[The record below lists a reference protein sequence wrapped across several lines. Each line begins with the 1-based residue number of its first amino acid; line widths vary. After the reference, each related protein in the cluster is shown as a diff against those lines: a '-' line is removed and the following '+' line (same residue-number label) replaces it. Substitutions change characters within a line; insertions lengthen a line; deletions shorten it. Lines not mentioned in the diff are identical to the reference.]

1 MKLMNIANHCD
12 LYAAKKRKNT
22 KILYESDSSI
32 LMLDQDMPCL
42 FLSCENTDEMN
53 EIMKCID
60 LNQKLTVTLHQKE
73 LIPFFIGYHVY
84 LKCVNALY
92 HESEINVISPKY
104 PVRQLNKNDIRQA
117 SLLYRKQEHNVYV
130 EHCILKG
137 VCYGMFD
144 GDKLIGMIG
153 EHDEEMMGLLESHPD
168 YRRKGLAMALET
180 FMMKV
185 QNDKGKLVSA
195 QIETDNAASLA
206 LHRKLGFEIGD
217 ELVYWLRVH
226 RR

>member
-1 MKLMNIANHCD
+1 
-12 LYAAKKRKNT
+12 
-22 KILYESDSSI
+22 
-32 LMLDQDMPCL
+32 
-42 FLSCENTDEMN
+42 
-53 EIMKCID
+53 
-60 LNQKLTVTLHQKE
+60 
-73 LIPFFIGYHVY
+73 
-84 LKCVNALY
+84 
-92 HESEINVISPKY
+92 
-104 PVRQLNKNDIRQA
+104 
-117 SLLYRKQEHNVYV
+117 
-130 EHCILKG
+130 
-137 VCYGMFD
+137 MFD

-153 EHDEEMMGLLESHPD
+153 EHDEEMMGLLEIHPD